1 MKNMH
6 PLDTISIGCAGYP
19 SDRLT
24 LSELLLFA
32 DKVRGQEGILVEE
45 SFDHR
50 SVTYGFYKAEDL
62 SSHNALKIDPD
73 APWLLA
79 EQDKRYKR
87 NKDESVED
95 WKQRIN
101 ADILKQG
108 YIVINDK
115 PALVGLLE
123 LDKTVSSYTIAGNIL
138 TAICSGTHTKHKI
151 YPVKDN

>member
-1 MKNMH
+1 MK

-24 LSELLLFA
+24 LSELLRFA
-32 DKVRGQEGILVEE
+32 DKVRGQEGILIEE

-62 SSHNALKIDPD
+62 SGHDALNIDPD

-87 NKDESVED
+87 KKDESVED
-95 WKQRIN
+95 WKARIIE
-101 ADILKQG
+101 DVLKQG
-108 YIVINDK
+108 YVIKNNK
-115 PALVGLLE
+115 PALVGLME
-123 LDKTVSSYTIAGNIL
+123 LDQSVSSYTIAGNLL
-138 TAICSGTHTKHKI
+138 TIVDQEWQISQHKI
-151 YPVKDN
+151 YPLKKRGR